1 MAQPKIVNIYSIVP
15 ICFAHLHQTFP
26 VFYLKKT
33 MLRSFLLSMMDLVC
47 LQYSIRSKKN
57 SNSYSTICKCID
69 NFEPSISFNMG
80 QRQADEC
87 LVKYTSMSGGGG
99 GGHLFTPLYLAI
111 SINFI
116 LLKIMID
123 CARKL
128 RLREKNRVK
137 DERG

>member
-1 MAQPKIVNIYSIVP
+1 
-15 ICFAHLHQTFP
+15 
-26 VFYLKKT
+26 
-33 MLRSFLLSMMDLVC
+33 
-47 LQYSIRSKKN
+47 
-57 SNSYSTICKCID
+57 
-69 NFEPSISFNMG
+69 MG

-87 LVKYTSMSGGGG
+87 LVEYMSGGGG

>member
-1 MAQPKIVNIYSIVP
+1 MFTVALGK
-15 ICFAHLHQTFP
+15 
-26 VFYLKKT
+26 
-33 MLRSFLLSMMDLVC
+33 
-47 LQYSIRSKKN
+47 KKN
-57 SNSYSTICKCID
+57 SNSYSTICICID

-87 LVKYTSMSGGGG
+87 LVEYMSSGGG